1 MSDDDFRQIQNVLID
16 DPLIGDIQEETGG
29 IRKFRIPIA
38 KDKGK
43 SGGARIHYYIHSNVC
58 YLIALV
64 PKNVMENLSKAER
77 NSLKDLVTRMMNK
90 EENFYF
96 EENNMSRDEKT
107 LYDFLKNGLEDII
120 AYNEGDASRAKQY
133 EVKVPAFSRRK
144 DESMKLRIA
153 ENKTMLEVDKGY
165 SRQVYKA
172 LDDAFKDDAGK
183 AELVYISDAVD
194 MWLFNTEKLY
204 KEIFNNRRKAT
215 SIAYEALID
224 LFQDTV
230 DGYDVKVRV
239 TSEMVKQWFKR
250 AGLDYKEA
258 LKPVVDKIEEER
270 AEAKANK
277 KESVRRNRKVR
288 EGAYGRGAEYMYV
301 LKHGFG
307 PGTIP
312 RDVNVINTD
321 EVNGYTVIWVD
332 RPFTREELDYYD
344 IPSETQLRRYLG
356 NEYGRYFGESRKS
369 RKRFTMKER
378 SGDRKRYTQKQL
390 KTLVDRGEAVD
401 ITRYSFEDADDL
413 WKRGYDVV
421 GVSMGVYGLNGALL
435 KMRDTGELMAI
446 TARNT
451 TLSQLV

>member
-1 MSDDDFRQIQNVLID
+1 MEFIESKTFSKWLKKLDLSDDDYRQIQSTLID
-16 DPLIGDIQEETGG
+16 NPLVGDIQEETGG
-29 IRKFRIPIA
+29 IRKFRVPVT
-38 KDKGK
+38 KDRGK
-43 SGGARIHYYIHSNVC
+43 SGGARIHYYIYSNVC
-58 YLIALV
+58 YLLALV
-64 PKNVMENLSKAER
+64 PKNVSENLSKSDR

-90 EENFYF
+90 TESFYMG
-96 EENNMSRDEKT
+96 EKIMSKDEKT
-107 LYDFLKNGLEDII
+107 LYDFLKNGIEDII
-120 AYNEGDASRAKQY
+120 AYNDGDTSRAKKF
-133 EVKVPAFSRRK
+133 EVKERALSRRK

-153 ENKTMLEVDKGY
+153 ESKTVLEVDKGY
-165 SRQVYKA
+165 SRKVYAA
-172 LDDAFKDDAGK
+172 LDDAFKDSDGK

-270 AEAKANK
+270 AEAKADK
-277 KESVRRNRKVR
+277 KESVRRKRMR
-288 EGAYGRGAEYMYV
+288 EGAYGRDAKYLYV

-312 RDVNVINTD
+312 RDVNVLDTD

-356 NEYGRYFGESRKS
+356 SEYD
-369 RKRFTMKER
+369 RF
-378 SGDRKRYTQKQL
+378 
-390 KTLVDRGEAVD
+390 
-401 ITRYSFEDADDL
+401 F
-413 WKRGYDVV
+413 
-421 GVSMGVYGLNGALL
+421 
-435 KMRDTGELMAI
+435 
-446 TARNT
+446 
-451 TLSQLV
+451 

>member
-1 MSDDDFRQIQNVLID
+1 M
-16 DPLIGDIQEETGG
+16 
-29 IRKFRIPIA
+29 
-38 KDKGK
+38 
-43 SGGARIHYYIHSNVC
+43 
-58 YLIALV
+58 
-64 PKNVMENLSKAER
+64 
-77 NSLKDLVTRMMNK
+77 
-90 EENFYF
+90 
-96 EENNMSRDEKT
+96 
-107 LYDFLKNGLEDII
+107 
-120 AYNEGDASRAKQY
+120 
-133 EVKVPAFSRRK
+133 VK
-144 DESMKLRIA
+144 KLRIA
-153 ENKTMLEVDKGY
+153 ESKTVLEVDKGY
-165 SRQVYKA
+165 SRKVYAA
-172 LDDAFKDDAGK
+172 LDDAFKDSDGK

-250 AGLDYKEA
+250 VGLDYKEA

-270 AEAKANK
+270 AEAKADK
-277 KESVRRNRKVR
+277 KESVRRNRKFR
-288 EGAYGRGAEYMYV
+288 EGAYGRDSEYMYV

-312 RDVNVINTD
+312 RDVNVLDTD

-356 NEYGRYFGESRKS
+356 SEYDRFFSNPEYNYFESSRRRKKFS
-369 RKRFTMKER
+369 IKER
-378 SGDRKRYTQKQL
+378 SGDRRKYTQREL
-390 KTLVDRGEAVD
+390 KSMVRDGSAID
-401 ITRYSFEDADDL
+401 ITNYSFDEANKL
-413 WKRGYDVV
+413 WKRGFDVV
-421 GVSMGVYGLNGALL
+421 GVSTGVYGLNGALL
-435 KMRDTGELMAI
+435 QMRDTGDLMAI
-446 TARNT
+446 TARNS

>member
-1 MSDDDFRQIQNVLID
+1 
-16 DPLIGDIQEETGG
+16 
-29 IRKFRIPIA
+29 
-38 KDKGK
+38 
-43 SGGARIHYYIHSNVC
+43 
-58 YLIALV
+58 
-64 PKNVMENLSKAER
+64 
-77 NSLKDLVTRMMNK
+77 
-90 EENFYF
+90 
-96 EENNMSRDEKT
+96 MSRDEKT

-133 EVKVPAFSRRK
+133 EVNVPAFSRRK
-144 DESMKLRIA
+144 DENMKLRIA

-270 AEAKANK
+270 AEAKADAKANK

-288 EGAYGRGAEYMYV
+288 EGAYGRDSEYMYV

-356 NEYGRYFGESRKS
+356 DEYGRYFGESRKS
-369 RKRFTMKER
+369 RKKFTMKER
-378 SGDRKRYTQKQL
+378 FGDRRKYTQREL
-390 KTLVDRGEAVD
+390 KSMVRDGSAED
-401 ITRYSFEDADDL
+401 ITNYSFDDANKL
-413 WKRGYDVV
+413 WKRGFDVV
-421 GVSMGVYGLNGALL
+421 GVSTGVYGLNGALL

-446 TARNT
+446 TARNS
-451 TLSQLV
+451 TLSHLV